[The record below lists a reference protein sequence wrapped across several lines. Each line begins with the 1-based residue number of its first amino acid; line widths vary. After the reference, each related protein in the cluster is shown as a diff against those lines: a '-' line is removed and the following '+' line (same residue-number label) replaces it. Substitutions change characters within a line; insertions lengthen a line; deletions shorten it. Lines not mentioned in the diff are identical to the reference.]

1 MEHLVCS
8 EEAQDASSKRNLQA
22 LAKHSRFA
30 DSMAESHF
38 FYSETVRFMP

>member
-8 EEAQDASSKRNLQA
+8 EEAQAASSKRNIQT

-38 FYSETVRFMP
+38 LF